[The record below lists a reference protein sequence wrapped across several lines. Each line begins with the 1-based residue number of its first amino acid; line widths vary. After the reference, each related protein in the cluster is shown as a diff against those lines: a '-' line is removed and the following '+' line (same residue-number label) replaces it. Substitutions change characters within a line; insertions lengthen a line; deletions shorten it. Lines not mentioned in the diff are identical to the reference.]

1 MSEKYNI
8 VSLRHRGTSTI
19 VRPSDQEVRMTNS
32 NVKNRL
38 YVISI
43 FILFL
48 QLILPD
54 ISEAIPVFARK
65 YNMSC
70 VACHAAY
77 PRLNQFGEYFRDN
90 NMRLPNWRDDTVE
103 TGDDRLVLPSSAPF
117 AIRAQAYAQARRG
130 KSIDPVSG
138 NTQQASSDFQSPYL
152 VKLLSSAPLS
162 EHITYYFY
170 GIFAEKG
177 SNGETVIEDAWFR
190 HDDLFNTGVGMML
203 GQFQISDLMF
213 ARETR
218 MPFQDYMVYRMAGIT
233 YDRGLLFDRSLGA
246 FDFGLGVVNGNGIEE
261 NFNINSPG
269 YRRPDKMFDNN
280 SDKSIFGRIGT
291 DIGPASVGLFGL
303 SGEQANA
310 TGPAGIESGNRD
322 TDKRIVGVDI
332 SGDIQGKTYWY
343 GQFLWNSWDGLLE
356 KNEDYTWWG
365 GFLGADYI
373 ASDYWVFSGL
383 YNYADADDLSN
394 TDTVYEGIDI
404 NSLSLTA
411 SYYFMRNVKGIAEVN
426 VDFLG
431 KDSQKGTYYTG
442 HLTKEDYILF
452 GFDAAF

>member
-1 MSEKYNI
+1 MSPFDVKFHLYT
-8 VSLRHRGTSTI
+8 TSI
-19 VRPSDQEVRMTNS
+19 IFLLFQLVLPSTA
-32 NVKNRL
+32 
-38 YVISI
+38 
-43 FILFL
+43 
-48 QLILPD
+48 
-54 ISEAIPVFARK
+54 EAMPVFARK

-70 VACHAAY
+70 VACHSAF
-77 PRLNQFGEYFRDN
+77 PRLNQFGEHFAAN
-90 NMRLPNWRDDTVE
+90 NMRLPNWRDNTVQ
-103 TGDDRLVLPSSAPF
+103 TGDERLALPASTPL

-130 KSIDPVSG
+130 KSIDPVTG
-138 NTQQASSDFQSPYL
+138 ETKQASSDFQSPYL

-177 SNGETVIEDAWFR
+177 NNGETAIEDAWFR
-190 HDDLFNTGVGMML
+190 HDDVLGSGVGMQL

-218 MPFQDYMVYRMAGIT
+218 MPFQDFMVYRMAGIT
-233 YDRGLLFDRSLGA
+233 YDRGLLFDRSLGN
-246 FDFGLGVVNGNGIEE
+246 FDFGLGLVNGNGINE

-291 DIGPASVGLFGL
+291 DIGPASLGLFGL

-310 TGPAGIESGNRD
+310 TGPAGLNSGNRD
-322 TDKRIVGVDI
+322 TDKRIVGLDI
-332 SGDIQGKTYWY
+332 SGDVQGKTYWY
-343 GQFLWNSWDGLLE
+343 AQLLWNSWDGFLD
-356 KNEDYTWWG
+356 KNKDYNWWG

-373 ASDYWVFSGL
+373 PNDLWAFSAL

-394 TDTVYEGIDI
+394 TDTIYEGIDI

-426 VDFLG
+426 IDFLG
-431 KDSQKGTYYTG
+431 KDSQKGTYFTG
-442 HLTKEDYILF
+442 HLTKEHYILF

>member
-1 MSEKYNI
+1 
-8 VSLRHRGTSTI
+8 
-19 VRPSDQEVRMTNS
+19 MTPFD
-32 NVKNRL
+32 VKFRRYTL
-38 YVISI
+38 SFV
-43 FILFL
+43 FLFA
-48 QLILPD
+48 QLVLPLTA
-54 ISEAIPVFARK
+54 EAIPVFARK
-65 YNMSC
+65 YSMSC
-70 VACHAAY
+70 VACHSAF
-77 PRLNQFGEYFRDN
+77 PRLNQFGEHFRDS
-90 NMRLPNWRDDTVE
+90 NMRLPNWRDNTVQ
-103 TGDDRLVLPSSAPF
+103 TGDERLALPSTAPL
-117 AIRAQAYAQARRG
+117 AIRAQAYAQAREG

-138 NTQQASSDFQSPYL
+138 ETEQASSDFQSPYL

-162 EHITYYFY
+162 DHITYYFY

-177 SNGETVIEDAWFR
+177 NNGETTIEDAWFR
-190 HDDLFNTGVGMML
+190 HDDLFGSGVGMQL

-218 MPFQDYMVYRMAGIT
+218 LSFQDFMAYRMAGIT
-233 YDRGLLFDRSLGA
+233 YDRGLLFDRSLGK
-246 FDFGLGVVNGNGIEE
+246 FDFGLGLVNGNGIDE

-291 DIGPASVGLFGL
+291 DIGPVSLGLFGL

-310 TGPAGIESGNRD
+310 TGPAGLDSGNRD
-322 TDKRIVGVDI
+322 TDKRIVGLDI
-332 SGDIQGKTYWY
+332 SGDVQGKTYWY
-343 GQFLWNSWDGLLE
+343 AQLLWNSWDGFLD
-356 KNEDYTWWG
+356 KNEDYNWWG

-373 ASDYWVFSGL
+373 PNDFWAFSAL

-394 TDTVYEGIDI
+394 TDTIYEGIDI

-426 VDFLG
+426 IDFLG
-431 KDSQKGTYYTG
+431 EDSRKGTYYTG
-442 HLTKEDYILF
+442 HLTKEHYILF

>member
-1 MSEKYNI
+1 
-8 VSLRHRGTSTI
+8 
-19 VRPSDQEVRMTNS
+19 MTPFD
-32 NVKNRL
+32 VKFRRYTL
-38 YVISI
+38 SFV
-43 FILFL
+43 FLFA
-48 QLILPD
+48 QLVLPLTA
-54 ISEAIPVFARK
+54 EAIPVFARK
-65 YNMSC
+65 YSMSC
-70 VACHAAY
+70 VACHSAF
-77 PRLNQFGEYFRDN
+77 PRLNQFGEHFRDN
-90 NMRLPNWRDDTVE
+90 NMRLPNWRDNTVQ
-103 TGDDRLVLPSSAPF
+103 TGDERLALPSTAPL
-117 AIRAQAYAQARRG
+117 AIRAQAYAQAREG

-138 NTQQASSDFQSPYL
+138 ETEQASSDFQSPYL

-162 EHITYYFY
+162 DHITYYFY

-177 SNGETVIEDAWFR
+177 NNGETTIEDAWFR
-190 HDDLFNTGVGMML
+190 HDDLFGSGVGMQL

-218 MPFQDYMVYRMAGIT
+218 LSFQDFMAYRMAGIT
-233 YDRGLLFDRSLGA
+233 YDRGLLFDRSLGK
-246 FDFGLGVVNGNGIEE
+246 FDFGLGLVNGNGIDE

-291 DIGPASVGLFGL
+291 DIGPVSLGLFGL

-310 TGPAGIESGNRD
+310 TGPAGLDSGNRD

-332 SGDIQGKTYWY
+332 SGDVQGKTYWY
-343 GQFLWNSWDGLLE
+343 AQLLWNSWDGFLD
-356 KNEDYTWWG
+356 KNEDYNWWG

-373 ASDYWVFSGL
+373 PNDFWAFSAL

-394 TDTVYEGIDI
+394 TDTIYEGIDI

-426 VDFLG
+426 IDFLG
-431 KDSQKGTYYTG
+431 EDSRKGTYYTG
-442 HLTKEDYILF
+442 HLTKEHYILF

>member
-1 MSEKYNI
+1 MI
-8 VSLRHRGTSTI
+8 H
-19 VRPSDQEVRMTNS
+19 SD
-32 NVKNRL
+32 VKNRL
-38 YVISI
+38 YIVSIS
-43 FILFL
+43 ILFL
-48 QLILPD
+48 QLVLPSV
-54 ISEAIPVFARK
+54 SEAMPVFARK

-90 NMRLPNWRDDTVE
+90 NMRLSNWQDDTVE

-190 HDDLFNTGVGMML
+190 HDDLFSTGVGMML

-218 MPFQDYMVYRMAGIT
+218 MPFQDYMVYRMASIT

-246 FDFGLGVVNGNGIEE
+246 FDVGLGVVNGNGIEE

-291 DIGPASVGLFGL
+291 DIGPVSIGLFGL

-310 TGPAGIESGNRD
+310 TGPAGQDSGNRN
-322 TDKRIVGVDI
+322 TDKRIVGVDL
-332 SGDIQGKTYWY
+332 SGDVQGKTYWY
-343 GQFLWNSWDGLLE
+343 GQFLWNSWDGFLD
-356 KNEDYTWWG
+356 KNKDYNWWG

-373 ASDYWVFSGL
+373 ANDYWAFSAL

-431 KDSQKGTYYTG
+431 KDSRKGTYYTG

>member
-1 MSEKYNI
+1 
-8 VSLRHRGTSTI
+8 
-19 VRPSDQEVRMTNS
+19 MTPFD
-32 NVKNRL
+32 VKFRRYTL
-38 YVISI
+38 SFV
-43 FILFL
+43 FLFA
-48 QLILPD
+48 QLVLPLTA
-54 ISEAIPVFARK
+54 EAIPVFARK
-65 YNMSC
+65 YSMSC
-70 VACHAAY
+70 VACHSAF
-77 PRLNQFGEYFRDN
+77 PRLNQFGEHFRDN
-90 NMRLPNWRDDTVE
+90 NMRLPNWRDNTVQ
-103 TGDDRLVLPSSAPF
+103 TGDERLALPSTAPL
-117 AIRAQAYAQARRG
+117 AIRAQAYAQAREG

-138 NTQQASSDFQSPYL
+138 ETEQASSDFQSPYL

-162 EHITYYFY
+162 DHITYYFY

-177 SNGETVIEDAWFR
+177 NNGETTIEDAWFR
-190 HDDLFNTGVGMML
+190 HDDLFGSGVGMQL

-218 MPFQDYMVYRMAGIT
+218 LSFQDFMAYRMAGIT
-233 YDRGLLFDRSLGA
+233 YDRGLLFDRSLGK
-246 FDFGLGVVNGNGIEE
+246 FDFGLGLVNGNGIDE

-291 DIGPASVGLFGL
+291 DIGPVSLGLFGL

-310 TGPAGIESGNRD
+310 TGPAGLDSGNRD
-322 TDKRIVGVDI
+322 TDKRIVGLDI
-332 SGDIQGKTYWY
+332 SGDVQGKTYWY
-343 GQFLWNSWDGLLE
+343 AQLLWNSWDGFLD
-356 KNEDYTWWG
+356 KNEDYNWWG

-373 ASDYWVFSGL
+373 PNDFWAFSAL

-394 TDTVYEGIDI
+394 TDTIYEGIDI

-426 VDFLG
+426 IDFLG
-431 KDSQKGTYYTG
+431 EDSRKGTYYTG
-442 HLTKEDYILF
+442 HLTKEHYILF

>member
-1 MSEKYNI
+1 MI
-8 VSLRHRGTSTI
+8 H
-19 VRPSDQEVRMTNS
+19 SD
-32 NVKNRL
+32 VKNRL
-38 YVISI
+38 YIVSI

-48 QLILPD
+48 QLVLPSVSD
-54 ISEAIPVFARK
+54 AMPVFARK

-70 VACHAAY
+70 AACHAAY

-190 HDDLFNTGVGMML
+190 HDDLFSTGVGMML

-246 FDFGLGVVNGNGIEE
+246 FDLGLGVVNGNGIEE

-291 DIGPASVGLFGL
+291 DVGPVSIGLFGL

-310 TGPAGIESGNRD
+310 TGPAGQDSGNRD

-343 GQFLWNSWDGLLE
+343 GQFLWNSWDGFLD
-356 KNEDYTWWG
+356 KNKDYNWWG

-373 ASDYWVFSGL
+373 ANDYWVFSGL

-411 SYYFMRNVKGIAEVN
+411 SYYFMRNVKGVAEVN
-426 VDFLG
+426 IDFLG
-431 KDSQKGTYYTG
+431 KDSQKGTFYTG

>member
-1 MSEKYNI
+1 MM
-8 VSLRHRGTSTI
+8 
-19 VRPSDQEVRMTNS
+19 PFD
-32 NVKNRL
+32 VKFRL
-38 YVISI
+38 YTIS
-43 FILFL
+43 FVFL
-48 QLILPD
+48 LVQLVLPLT
-54 ISEAIPVFARK
+54 SEAMPVFARK
-65 YNMSC
+65 YSMSC
-70 VACHAAY
+70 VACHSAF
-77 PRLNQFGEYFRDN
+77 PRLNQFGKHFRDN
-90 NMRLPNWRDDTVE
+90 NMRLPNWRDNTVQ
-103 TGDDRLVLPSSAPF
+103 TGDERLALPATAPL
-117 AIRAQAYAQARRG
+117 AIRAQAYAQARKG

-138 NTQQASSDFQSPYL
+138 ETEQASSDFQSPYL

-177 SNGETVIEDAWFR
+177 NNGETTIEDAWFR
-190 HDDLFNTGVGMML
+190 HDDLFGSGVGMQL

-218 MPFQDYMVYRMAGIT
+218 MPFQDFMAYRMAGIT
-233 YDRGLLFDRSLGA
+233 YDRGLLFDRSFGK
-246 FDFGLGVVNGNGIEE
+246 FDFGLGLVNGNGIEE

-291 DIGPASVGLFGL
+291 DIGPASIGLFGL

-310 TGPAGIESGNRD
+310 TGPAGLDSGNRD
-322 TDKRIVGVDI
+322 TDKRIVGLDI
-332 SGDIQGKTYWY
+332 SGDVQDKTHWY
-343 GQFLWNSWDGLLE
+343 AQLLWNSWDGFLDQ
-356 KNEDYTWWG
+356 NEDYNWWG

-373 ASDYWVFSGL
+373 PNDFWAFSAL

-394 TDTVYEGIDI
+394 TDTIYEGIDI

-411 SYYFMRNVKGIAEVN
+411 AYYFMRNVKGIAEVN

-431 KDSQKGTYYTG
+431 EDSRKGTYYTG
-442 HLTKEDYILF
+442 HLTKEHYILF

>member
-1 MSEKYNI
+1 MVY
-8 VSLRHRGTSTI
+8 
-19 VRPSDQEVRMTNS
+19 SD
-32 NVKNRL
+32 VKTRL
-38 YVISI
+38 YLVSTG
-43 FILFL
+43 ILFL
-48 QLILPD
+48 QLIWPSVL
-54 ISEAIPVFARK
+54 EAMPVFARK

-70 VACHAAY
+70 AACHAAY

-138 NTQQASSDFQSPYL
+138 DTEQASSDFQSPYL

-190 HDDLFNTGVGMML
+190 YDDLFGTGVGMML

-246 FDFGLGVVNGNGIEE
+246 FDVGIGVVNGNGIEE

-280 SDKSIFGRIGT
+280 SDKSFFGRIGA
-291 DIGPASVGLFGL
+291 DAGPATIGLFGL
-303 SGEQANA
+303 LGEQANA
-310 TGPAGIESGNRD
+310 TGPAGLDSGNRD

-332 SGDIQGKTYWY
+332 SGDVQGKTYWY
-343 GQFLWNSWDGLLE
+343 GQFLWNSWDGFLDR
-356 KNEDYTWWG
+356 NRDYNWWG
-365 GFLGADYI
+365 GFLGVDYV
-373 ASDYWVFSGL
+373 ASDYWTFSGL

-411 SYYFMRNVKGIAEVN
+411 SYFFMRNVKGIAEVN
-426 VDFLG
+426 IDFLG

-442 HLTKEDYILF
+442 HLNKEDYILF